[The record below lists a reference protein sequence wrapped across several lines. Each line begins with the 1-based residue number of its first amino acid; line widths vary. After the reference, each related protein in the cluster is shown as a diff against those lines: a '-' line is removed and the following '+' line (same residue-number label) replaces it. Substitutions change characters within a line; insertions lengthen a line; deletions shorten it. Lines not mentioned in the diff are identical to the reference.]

1 MHPTTTQPSL
11 DQQRTRVGL
20 NPFAHFIQGAKN
32 VFSTNFLS
40 LVAIAVISILVSTIF
55 SLIFVLYVFTN
66 IASVVTGG
74 TNLVSFIG
82 ALLAGILVLSI
93 IGGYFSLATNKP
105 ILDGSKKI
113 KVSAGDALQLA
124 WKRLPLAVMTYL
136 VILALFA
143 IVLILI
149 AVLGSTAPIA
159 GLVAGL
165 VAIVAGIL
173 FAFRIIMLPFVL
185 VDTQKPAGPMT
196 AIRGS
201 ARVWNSAKGA
211 IVLYVITM
219 FLALIIISSIF
230 SNVGTNPTSNT
241 STTTS
246 PNGQTSFTVN
256 SDADNFT
263 TVTTPTSNVSTAA
276 VATGTVA
283 TLTAGVVI
291 YFLVQAIVQTLIVV
305 IGYSG
310 LARIYVQA
318 RTLLG
323 DTDMIYTNPV
333 TASTPLQPQNGSP
346 VAPTNVTGVP
356 AAASPLTQ
364 PTSQPA
370 SPSPTMY
377 SPTPQPPT
385 PTYAQP
391 VQTPTAPQ
399 QQAQP
404 QAQII
409 SPDAQSPQ
417 PPQAQQPPTA

>member
-1 MHPTTTQPSL
+1 MNPTTTQPSL

-20 NPFAHFIQGAKN
+20 NPFAHVIQGAKN

-40 LVAIAVISILVSTIF
+40 LLAIAVMSIIVSTIF
-55 SLIFVLYVFTN
+55 SLVYVLYAFTN
-66 IASVVTGG
+66 ITSVATGG

-82 ALLAGILVLSI
+82 ALLAGVLVLSI

-124 WKRLPLAVMTYL
+124 WKRLPLTVMTYL

-149 AVLGSTAPIA
+149 AVLGSIAPLA

-173 FAFRIIMLPFVL
+173 FTFRIIMLPFVL

-196 AIRGS
+196 AIRSS

-230 SNVGTNPTSNT
+230 SSVGTNPSSN
-241 STTTS
+241 SS
-246 PNGQTSFTVN
+246 NGQTSFTVN
-256 SDADNFT
+256 GDSENNFT
-263 TVTTPTSNVSTAA
+263 TVATSGSNVSTAA
-276 VATGTVA
+276 VATGAVTA
-283 TLTAGVVI
+283 LTAGIVM

-310 LARIYVQA
+310 LARIYSQA

-323 DTDMIYTNPV
+323 DMDTVYTNPV
-333 TASTPLQPQNGSP
+333 TASAPLQPQYVSP
-346 VAPTNVTGVP
+346 VDQTNVTGVP

-364 PTSQPA
+364 PTSQPVNLN
-370 SPSPTMY
+370 PT
-377 SPTPQPPT
+377 PNGLTPQPPT
-385 PTYAQP
+385 PTYTQPAQSLA
-391 VQTPTAPQ
+391 APQ
-399 QQAQP
+399 QQAQTQP
-404 QAQII
+404 QIV
-409 SPDAQSPQ
+409 SPDAEPPQ
-417 PPQAQQPPTA
+417 PPQAPQPPVA